1 MNSYIRSHWMSV
13 MSALLVLPI
22 GGCIIICNS
31 GDTPKYKAERT
42 VAVSA
47 DMATNVLL
55 SAQTDNGNISVAGRD
70 LNGCEMT
77 AGITARGNSEQ
88 EAADLADAVIV
99 TLVPSQQGL
108 TVNIKKPE
116 SELAKHISVSLDIKM
131 PAQNRLDLKTSNGN
145 ISINN
150 IGLDAVLGTTNGN
163 IYTERTP
170 GPVRANT
177 SNGNVTCR
185 NIGKDIQG
193 HTSNGSIDVVYD
205 AGAANPNLIDLQTS
219 NGSIHI
225 TPPQAFSAKVDAS
238 TSNGK
243 ISAGRPI
250 TMQGD
255 FSKTELHGT
264 IGDGKGAC
272 RLHTSN
278 GSISIH

>member
-1 MNSYIRSHWMSV
+1 MIRSKWLLAI
-13 MSALLVLPI
+13 SALVVLPI
-22 GGCIIICNS
+22 GGCIIICSS
-31 GDTPKYKAERT
+31 GNTPKYKAQRT

-47 DMATNVLL
+47 DMTTDALL
-55 SAQTDNGNISVAGRD
+55 SAQTNNGNISVTGRD

-77 AGITARGNSEQ
+77 ASITARGNSEQ

-108 TVNIKKPE
+108 AVDIKKPE
-116 SELAKHISVSLDIKM
+116 SEMSKHISVSLDIQV
-131 PAQNRLDLKTSNGN
+131 PAKNRLDLKTSNGN
-145 ISINN
+145 IHVKNVL
-150 IGLDAVLGTTNGN
+150 LDAVLDTSNGN
-163 IYTERTP
+163 IDTERTP
-170 GPVRANT
+170 GPVSAKT

-185 NIGKDIQG
+185 DIGKDVRA
-193 HTSNGSIDVVYD
+193 HTSNGNIDVMYD
-205 AGAANPNLIDLQTS
+205 SGAVNPNQIDLQTS

-225 TPPQAFSAKVDAS
+225 TPPQVFSAKVDAS

-243 ISAGRPI
+243 ISTGRPI
-250 TMQGD
+250 TVQGD

-278 GSISIH
+278 GSISIR